1 MKNRLL
7 FASFLLV
14 AGCAT
19 TPRVPRHTLHWNE
32 LKPGMSMTEVRTI
45 AGEPT
50 AKINPVRNVNAPA
63 PTKPERPASGFD
75 LFNNEGMTWEYM
87 DPAEVDRADD
97 MSRALERVVN
107 GPFLS
112 SHVVFFDAQGR
123 VAALRA
129 PKTQK
134 VN

>member
-1 MKNRLL
+1 MKTWIVFAALL
-7 FASFLLV
+7 LG
-14 AGCAT
+14 AGCST
-19 TPRVPRHTLHWNE
+19 TPRAPRHTQHWSE
-32 LKPGMSMTEVRTI
+32 LKPGMTMKEVRFI

-50 AKINPVRNVNAPA
+50 ATINPVRNANAPA
-63 PTKPERPASGFD
+63 PAKPQRPASGFD

-87 DPAEVDRADD
+87 DPSEIARADD

-112 SHVVFFDAQGR
+112 SHVVYFDAQGR

-129 PKTQK
+129 PKMPK